1 MTKDKT
7 QGPPK
12 IGFGEQTADRVC
24 ADVITNPS
32 IANEFDKWVSLCQRA
47 GIGMSQWLAAHVSN
61 PSSTQAL
68 TLPVAEN
75 VIGIETL
82 TNIQAK
88 LIADVIFYWQMNSD
102 AIQQQF
108 AERYATHP
116 DPNLITAWAQML
128 MENFYRPDNTPL
140 ASYPKVHAL
149 LKNKVF
155 TCNSTNGSSIISTD
169 SDVSFT
175 KTNGTSLTLKAGD
188 PCQFGSE
195 FSEFTFQDNSPST
208 RPKCG
213 PNDIFC
219 EALPRK
225 EIDQCYNSCNCDKW
239 PNPYEDL
246 YSHIS
251 HARYANPDGT
261 FIIKDGTRGGS
272 LRTSMNDPNDGSYKV
287 CAAHDYLAPGEPRD
301 SSTSNC
307 INNCNCNYTCALAQA
322 GARYSGCYPD
332 RYSPSPVRGQV
343 PSGEPWPPYC
353 AQDSHCDANSSCD
366 LANYSCV
373 PSGPYC
379 EERLNQTHCY
389 QPQWTKAECDY
400 CLSRQTLPA
409 SCSAQ
414 IKDAY
419 CSGGH

>member
-1 MTKDKT
+1 MIKNIKKRRYTFASGCQNIPTQQACTKAGGTHGYSCVWKNGRCASLESFVPAYNKMTKDKT
-7 QGPPK
+7 QSPPK

-24 ADVITNPS
+24 ADVITNSS
-32 IANEFDKWVSLCQRA
+32 ISNEFDKWVSLCQRA

-169 SDVSFT
+169 SEVSFT
-175 KTNGTSLTLKAGD
+175 KTNGTSLTLNAGD

-195 FSEFTFQDNSPST
+195 FSEFTFQDNTPHT
-208 RPKCG
+208 RPNVVRTTFFVRHSPIRKSTNATTRAIAING
-213 PNDIFC
+213 QILTKIF
-219 EALPRK
+219 
-225 EIDQCYNSCNCDKW
+225 I
-239 PNPYEDL
+239 
-246 YSHIS
+246 HIL
-251 HARYANPDGT
+251 ATQDMQ
-261 FIIKDGTRGGS
+261 TRMVLLE
-272 LRTSMNDPNDGSYKV
+272 LRTELV
-287 CAAHDYLAPGEPRD
+287 V
-301 SSTSNC
+301 
-307 INNCNCNYTCALAQA
+307 AL
-322 GARYSGCYPD
+322 
-332 RYSPSPVRGQV
+332 
-343 PSGEPWPPYC
+343 
-353 AQDSHCDANSSCD
+353 
-366 LANYSCV
+366 
-373 PSGPYC
+373 C
-379 EERLNQTHCY
+379 ER
-389 QPQWTKAECDY
+389 P
-400 CLSRQTLPA
+400 
-409 SCSAQ
+409 
-414 IKDAY
+414 
-419 CSGGH
+419 